1 MDKSSFGEDRWGILP
16 KSILDVKQ
24 TIQGAGTRLGCNYRT
39 GQGLMTGRNEAFT
52 VTPEEIDEWNLED
65 EVLKSLVKNGDLR
78 KYEYN
83 PRGLNVLYFEGKDI
97 DDYPNAKEY
106 LSQYRDV
113 LDDRAKDSVE
123 WYEYLNPINK
133 DIFEDEERE
142 KIICPFTATENR
154 FYLDQI
160 GLYND
165 GGDIEVIVP
174 EADETPAN
182 EYLVCLLNSTLLEFF
197 HLNHAKLKR
206 DGYYE
211 YFGNSLQAIPLI
223 MSPAQTEADTSVLPP
238 RVFDDDVPDSV
249 EQAFVDSYYQMVD
262 MLDERR
268 SLLDAIDPFKY
279 FSRDAPVE
287 DFEDV
292 LSDELKYA
300 SRVNDIAFESRHDIE
315 QLSLKQSEESNDWFL
330 RARLKMREATD
341 DGEYQWKREEEGN
354 GIVRRWV
361 DLYKFPTDLVDIERL
376 EKYSVVLSHY
386 DEFVNKSPK
395 SGYPG
400 GKTRTVKDKL
410 GRSDLPVVD
419 DVDLSPHFALKNEVT
434 EKESD
439 IEELYR
445 AIDKIV
451 YEMYG
456 LADDEVETII
466 EENGV
471 GLELK

>member
-1 MDKSSFGEDRWGILP
+1 
-16 KSILDVKQ
+16 
-24 TIQGAGTRLGCNYRT
+24 
-39 GQGLMTGRNEAFT
+39 
-52 VTPEEIDEWNLED
+52 
-65 EVLKSLVKNGDLR
+65 
-78 KYEYN
+78 
-83 PRGLNVLYFEGKDI
+83 
-97 DDYPNAKEY
+97 
-106 LSQYRDV
+106 
-113 LDDRAKDSVE
+113 
-123 WYEYLNPINK
+123 
-133 DIFEDEERE
+133 
-142 KIICPFTATENR
+142 
-154 FYLDQI
+154 
-160 GLYND
+160 
-165 GGDIEVIVP
+165 
-174 EADETPAN
+174 
-182 EYLVCLLNSTLLEFF
+182 VCLLNSTLLEFF

-262 MLDERR
+262 MLGERR
-268 SLLDAIDPFKY
+268 SLLEAIDPFKY

-292 LSDELKYA
+292 LSNELKYA

-315 QLSLKQSEESNDWFL
+315 QLSLEQSEESDDLLL

-341 DGEYQWKREEEGN
+341 DGDYQWKRKEEDN
-354 GIVRRWV
+354 GIVRRWIN
-361 DLYKFPTDLVDIERL
+361 LYKFSADLVDVKRL
-376 EKYSVVLSHY
+376 RKYSVVLNHY